1 MFCGGLCFGW
11 SSPSMAFLQSANNS
25 FTISNSQASW
35 ITSLLQF
42 GAALGPFPGALISK
56 YFGPKVCIL
65 CSIVPY
71 SVSFIMIIFA
81 ESAMMLYVSRI
92 MAGLAIGL
100 GYAATPIYI
109 AEISENRNRGA
120 LMIIF
125 SLSVNIGIVLISAV
139 APYVSINT
147 MAEIMLIF
155 PVLLIT
161 FILAPESPLYYVRI
175 KEETKALRSLSLL
188 RREKCQI
195 LLQEELDSMKTST
208 GQQMKLTKCLREF
221 ITPSNMKAFGIVF
234 ITILNQ
240 QLSGSIASMLYL
252 EKIYAST
259 NMNFAPNIAVVLT
272 LLLMIFFSFIS
283 IGLPDVL
290 GRKPLLIFSA
300 LGCVLSN
307 ALLGAYFVISDNHYY
322 NIPNFQILAIVAIN
336 TLQISAALGLTPI
349 PYMIAGEIFSANVK
363 EVSICLI
370 SVIGALCGFAT
381 SKMFQVLEDSFG
393 TGYVFFC
400 LMTITL
406 VLCIMV
412 YIFLPETKGKSF
424 NEIQELLKGSSFFY
438 TKNSMTESVENIY
451 DPKSEIRF

>member
-1 MFCGGLCFGW
+1 
-11 SSPSMAFLQSANNS
+11 MAYLQSANNS
-25 FTISNSQASW
+25 FTVSNSQASW

-42 GAALGPFPGALISK
+42 GAAFGPFPGALISK
-56 YFGPKVCIL
+56 FFGPKICIL
-65 CSIVPY
+65 FSIIPY

-81 ESAMMLYVSRI
+81 ESAMMLYISRI
-92 MAGLAIGL
+92 MAGLAVGL

-125 SLSVNIGIVLISAV
+125 SLSVNIGIVFMSAV
-139 APYVSINT
+139 APYISINT
-147 MAEIMLIF
+147 MAGIMLIF

-161 FILAPESPLYYVRI
+161 FVFAPESPLYYVRI

-188 RREKCQI
+188 RRVKCQT

-208 GQQMKLTKCLREF
+208 VQHMELSKCFREF
-221 ITPSNMKAFGIVF
+221 ITPSNVKAFGIVF

-240 QLSGSIASMLYL
+240 QLSGSTASLLYL

-259 NMNFAPNIAVVLT
+259 NMNFPPNVAVVLT
-272 LLLMIFFSFIS
+272 LLLMILFSLIS
-283 IGLPDVL
+283 IGLPDIV

-300 LGCVLSN
+300 LGCAASN
-307 ALLGAYFVISDNHYY
+307 ALLGAFFVIRDNNYY
-322 NIPNFQILAIVAIN
+322 NIPNFQILAIVSMN
-336 TLQISAALGLTPI
+336 TLQVSAALGLTPM
-349 PYMIAGEIFSANVK
+349 PYTIAGEIFSANVK
-363 EVSICLI
+363 EVAICLI
-370 SVIGALCGFAT
+370 SFAGALCGFAT

-400 LMTITL
+400 LMAITL

-412 YIFLPETKGKSF
+412 YLCLPETKGKSF

-438 TKNSMTESVENIY
+438 TEKSMTESVENIY

>member
-1 MFCGGLCFGW
+1 
-11 SSPSMAFLQSANNS
+11 MAFLQSASNS
-25 FTISNSQASW
+25 FTVSNSQASW

-42 GAALGPFPGALISK
+42 GAAFGPFPGALISK

-65 CSIVPY
+65 FSIIPY
-71 SVSFIMIIFA
+71 SVSFVMIIFA
-81 ESAMMLYVSRI
+81 ESAMMLYISRI
-92 MAGLAIGL
+92 VAGLAVGL

-120 LMIIF
+120 LMILF
-125 SLSVNIGIVLISAV
+125 SLSVNIGIVFVSAV

-147 MAEIMLIF
+147 MAGIMLIF
-155 PVLLIT
+155 PVLMIT
-161 FILAPESPLYYVRI
+161 FIFAPESPLYYVRI

-188 RREKCQI
+188 RREKCQT
-195 LLQEELDSMKTST
+195 LLQEELDSMKMST
-208 GQQMKLTKCLREF
+208 GQHMGLSECFREF
-221 ITPSNMKAFGIVF
+221 VTPSNMKAFGIVF

-240 QLSGSIASMLYL
+240 QLSGSTASLLYM

-259 NMNFAPNIAVVLT
+259 NMNFSPNVAVVLT
-272 LLLMIFFSFIS
+272 QLLMVFVSFIS

-300 LGCVLSN
+300 LGCVASN
-307 ALLGAYFVISDNHYY
+307 ALLGIYFVISDNHYY
-322 NIPNFQILAIVAIN
+322 NIPNFQILAIVAMN
-336 TLQISAALGLTPI
+336 ALQVSAALGLTPM
-349 PYMIAGEIFSANVK
+349 PYTIAGEIFSANVK
-363 EVSICLI
+363 EVAICLI
-370 SVIGALCGFAT
+370 SFVGALCGFAT
-381 SKMFQVLEDSFG
+381 SKMFQVLEDDFG

-424 NEIQELLKGSSFFY
+424 NQIQELLKSSNIFHNE
-438 TKNSMTESVENIY
+438 KSMTESVENIY